1 MCEILVLSGNEELSL
16 STSTRIPNIQSPKD
30 ILVEVH
36 AASVNPIDVM
46 MRGKG
51 SQGSSLIRV
60 HSVCFH
66 EAKIKI
72 PVFRVT

>member
-1 MCEILVLSGNEELSL
+1 MFEILVLLGNEELSL
-16 STSTRIPNIQSPKD
+16 STSARIPNIQSPKD

-46 MRGKG
+46 MRGKC

-60 HSVCFH
+60 PWGQLSEKCQRKSVIIF
-66 EAKIKI
+66 
-72 PVFRVT
+72 